1 MDNRETEIEGALTGA
16 LTALAANWVRGENQ
30 TQRQIFQAKEEA
42 RDATAALRSLT
53 SSGFI
58 QRLSRPIVNDV
69 LGGLLLAE
77 QRPDQPSVT
86 PSLKQVHRIPLA
98 HGMHQHID
106 QLRWPLKEGQY
117 DEQGLCIKPGDLV
130 TLFLA
135 LTYGEGQCWH
145 LGLLQDEPP
154 TREQRQQIYFAANA
168 LTKVLYGT
176 SLTFDGFVEAWKR
189 LFTGTST
196 GTGGTSAGDSHNN
209 AATPPTVSSVNLA
222 LLSVKPLGS
231 EALGG
236 AYSYKSQNT
245 DQANKWRIEIGP
257 SGVPVAQT
265 LFTVNYSSPY
275 KRDGQAYVPVV
286 LAQGLGMSAVNLTP
300 SGFDVQSI
308 FALSA
313 NTVID
318 VGFAVMG
325 G

>member
-16 LTALAANWVRGENQ
+16 LTALAANWVRAENQ

-42 RDATAALRSLT
+42 RDATTALRSLT

-58 QRLSRPIVNDV
+58 QRLSRPIVNDA

-77 QRPDQPSVT
+77 QRPDHPSVT
-86 PSLKQVHRIPLA
+86 PSLKQIHRIPLA
-98 HGMHQHID
+98 HGMRQHID
-106 QLRWPLKEGQY
+106 RLRWPPKEGQY

-130 TLFLA
+130 TLFLG
-135 LTYGEGQCWH
+135 LTYGEGQCWN

-154 TREQRQQIYFAANA
+154 TREQREQIYFAANA

-176 SLTFDGFVEAWKR
+176 SLTFDEFVEAWKR
-189 LFTGTST
+189 LFNGAGGAST
-196 GTGGTSAGDSHNN
+196 GDSHNN
-209 AATPPTVSSVNLA
+209 AASPPTVSSVNLA

-236 AYSYKSQNT
+236 AYNYKSQNT
-245 DQANKWRIEIGP
+245 DRANKWRIEVGP

-265 LFTVNYSSPY
+265 LFQVNFSSQFV
-275 KRDGQAYVPVV
+275 RDGQPYVPVV

-300 SGFDVQSI
+300 SGFGVQSI
-308 FALSA
+308 FALAA

-318 VGFAVMG
+318 VGFGVVG